1 MASLIVIWVL
11 GIICI
16 YFAYLLSKEHER
28 AKLLLDTSKAL
39 VAIINQYRGVVF
51 ESTYRARLRC
61 EDEYLNEQASFEHA
75 ALIELMF
82 RLGINDKY
90 IAYLEEHYPD
100 DFSRFQN

>member
-1 MASLIVIWVL
+1 MASLIVIWTL
-11 GIICI
+11 GITCI
-16 YFAYLLSKEHER
+16 YFAYLLQKKHER
-28 AKLLLDTSKAL
+28 VKLLLGTSKTL
-39 VAIINQYRGVVF
+39 TAIINQYRGVVF

-61 EDEYLNEQASFEHA
+61 EDEYLREQALFEHA